1 VDLTAHQ
8 TGVVF
13 LLFGIFLVLGGL
25 KADYIIDTSVVSATE
40 EEIRNSKATLLS
52 RLVVVL
58 VGLIVGIDGLLK
70 LLR

>member
-1 VDLTAHQ
+1 MDLTAHQ
-8 TGVVF
+8 TGIVF

-25 KADYIIDTSVVSATE
+25 KADHIIDTSLVSATE
-40 EEIRNSKATLLS
+40 EEIRNSKATLFS

-58 VGLIVGIDGLLK
+58 VGLIVAIEGLLK